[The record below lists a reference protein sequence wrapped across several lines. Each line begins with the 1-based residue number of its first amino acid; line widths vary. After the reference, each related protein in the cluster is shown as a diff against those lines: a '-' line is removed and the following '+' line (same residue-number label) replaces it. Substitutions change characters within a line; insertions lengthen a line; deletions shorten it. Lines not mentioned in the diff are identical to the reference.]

1 MRLLDT
7 HAAIL
12 EAAEALFSERGFGAV
27 ALREIA
33 RAAQVNVGSVTYH
46 FGDKLG
52 ILAAIYE
59 RHTDPINARRL
70 ELLGEARRIGDD
82 AQRLVAVLRAYLI
95 PAFLSSDDLAG
106 GGARFTR
113 MRAVLSAEGNGE
125 ARAIIAKAF
134 DKTSRAF
141 IEAIHGCLPGAER
154 ADVVW
159 RSQFL
164 LGSLYYTLINPERI
178 TRLSD
183 GAADGDD
190 HARAIQEIVEAS
202 YASFRS
208 LMKPAIED
216 AAHPT
221 PNRLAREPAPANG
234 AGKKRSASP
243 TRPLQARDRAAR
255 SAG

>member
-1 MRLLDT
+1 MSTQDT
-7 HAAIL
+7 SLAVL
-12 EAAEALFSERGFGAV
+12 EAAEALFAERGFGAV

-33 RAAQVNVGSVTYH
+33 RAAKVNVGSVTYH

-59 RHTDPINARRL
+59 RHTAPMNARRL
-70 ELLGEARRIGDD
+70 ELLGEARRIADD
-82 AQRLVAVLRAYLI
+82 DQRLVAVLRAYLI

-113 MRAVLSAEGNGE
+113 MRAVLSAEGNAQ

-141 IEAIHGCLPGAER
+141 IEAIHGCLPGAARE
-154 ADVVW
+154 DVVW

-183 GAADGDD
+183 GATNGDD
-190 HARAIQEIVEAS
+190 HAHAIDQIVTAS
-202 YASFRS
+202 YASFRA
-208 LMKPAIED
+208 LTKPASER
-216 AAHPT
+216 AAH
-221 PNRLAREPAPANG
+221 RLSPLPSRE
-234 AGKKRSASP
+234 
-243 TRPLQARDRAAR
+243 RAAR